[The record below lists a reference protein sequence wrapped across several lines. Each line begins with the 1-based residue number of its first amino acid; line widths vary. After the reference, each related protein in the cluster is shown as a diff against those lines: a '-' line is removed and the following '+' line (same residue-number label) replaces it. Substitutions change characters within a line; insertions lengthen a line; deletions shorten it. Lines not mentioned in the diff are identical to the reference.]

1 MSSDLLGV
9 CQQRQSLTERMTST
23 KTLLFL
29 TWREAPREDPQGG
42 HRPQIYPWCPSP
54 KECGLGLL
62 CNQGI
67 VSSSE
72 KERREK
78 ENNLDVQN
86 ISV

>member
-1 MSSDLLGV
+1 MNSDLLGV
-9 CQQRQSLTERMTST
+9 CQQSLTERATCT

-29 TWREAPREDPQGG
+29 IWRESLRQGPQGG
-42 HRPQIYPWCPSP
+42 HRQVLCPWCPSS

-72 KERREK
+72 KEGRNK

-86 ISV
+86 I